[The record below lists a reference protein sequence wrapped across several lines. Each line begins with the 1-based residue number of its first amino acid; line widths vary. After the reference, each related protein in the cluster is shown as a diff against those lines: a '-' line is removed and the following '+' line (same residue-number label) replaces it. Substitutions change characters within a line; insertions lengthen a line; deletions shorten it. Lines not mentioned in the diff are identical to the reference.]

1 VSSRH
6 PLLLPY
12 AALLSVCFFWGTTYL
27 AIRMALETFPPLLLV
42 GARFTAS
49 GLLLLIGA
57 WAAGLP
63 GPSRRDLLYSALY
76 GFLALGLGNGCLT
89 YAELWIPSSLAAL
102 LVTTSPFWM
111 VLMEAASPN
120 GEPLRWPTVAGM
132 LVGLAGTALLVG
144 PDAWREGFS
153 GNVVKG
159 FLVLQAGCLAWGFAS
174 VAQRRRIPHLHA
186 IVSGG
191 LQQLAAGL
199 AFLAPAIATGDRL
212 ESWDARGI
220 GAAAYLVVF
229 GSIVGY
235 TSYVYALKKLSVAV
249 VTLHTYINP
258 VVAAV
263 LGWLFYREPFGWRE
277 TLAMLVI
284 FAGVALVK
292 GTASARPGPAQRA
305 RLTPSRGPS
314 PPSPRPTSARG

>member
-1 VSSRH
+1 MLFRH

-27 AIRMALETFPPLLLV
+27 AIRMALESFPPLLLV
-42 GARFTAS
+42 GARFTIS
-49 GLLLLIGA
+49 GALLLLGA

-63 GPSRRDLLYSALY
+63 RPARRDILYSALY

-111 VLMEAASPN
+111 VIMEAVSPH
-120 GEPLRWPTVAGM
+120 GEPLRAATAAGM
-132 LVGLAGTALLVG
+132 LVGLGGTALLVG
-144 PDAWREGFS
+144 PDAWSEGFS
-153 GNVVKG
+153 GDVVKG
-159 FLVLQAGCLAWGFAS
+159 FLVLQVGCLAWGFAS

-186 IVSGG
+186 ILSGG

-199 AFLAPAIATGDRL
+199 AFLLPALASGDGPHN
-212 ESWDARGI
+212 WDARGV
-220 GAAAYLVVF
+220 GAVLYLVAF

-263 LGWLFYREPFGWRE
+263 LGWWFYREPFGWRE
-277 TLAMLVI
+277 TAAMVVI

-292 GTASARPGPAQRA
+292 QSAGARPSPLVKENA
-305 RLTPSRGPS
+305 TPSRELS
-314 PPSPRPTSARG
+314 PPSSRPTSAGG

>member
-1 VSSRH
+1 VLFRH

-27 AIRMALETFPPLLLV
+27 AIRMALESFPPWLLV
-42 GARFTAS
+42 GTRFTVS
-49 GLLLLIGA
+49 GLLLLLAA

-63 GPSRRDLLYSALY
+63 GPSRRDVLYSALY

-111 VLMEAASPN
+111 ALMEALSPG
-120 GEPLRWPTVAGM
+120 GEPLRAPTATGM
-132 LVGLAGTALLVG
+132 LIGLAGTALLVG
-144 PDAWREGFS
+144 PDAWRAGFS
-153 GNVVKG
+153 GDVVKG
-159 FLVLQAGCLAWGFAS
+159 FLVLQVGCLAWGFAS
-174 VAQRRRIPHLHA
+174 VAQRRRIPHLHP
-186 IVSGG
+186 ILSGG

-199 AFLAPAIATGDRL
+199 AFLLPALASGSRPYN
-212 ESWDARGI
+212 WDLRGA
-220 GAAAYLVVF
+220 GAVLYLVAF
-229 GSIVGY
+229 GSVVGY
-235 TSYVYALKKLSVAV
+235 TSYVYALKKLSIAV

-263 LGWLFYREPFGWRE
+263 LGWLVYREPFGWRE
-277 TLAMLVI
+277 TAAMLVI

-292 GTASARPGPAQRA
+292 QSAGDRAGAQLNERV
-305 RLTPSRGPS
+305 TPSRGPS
-314 PPSPRPTSARG
+314 PPSSRPTSATG

>member
-1 VSSRH
+1 MLFRH

-42 GARFTAS
+42 GVRFTVS
-49 GLLLLIGA
+49 GLLLVGGA

-63 GPSRRDLLYSALY
+63 GPSRRDVLYSALY

-111 VLMEAASPN
+111 VLMEAVSPN
-120 GEPLRWPTVAGM
+120 GEPLRAATAAGM
-132 LVGLAGTALLVG
+132 LVGLGGTALLVG
-144 PDAWREGFS
+144 PEAWREGLS
-153 GNVVKG
+153 GDVVKG
-159 FLVLQAGCLAWGFAS
+159 FLVLQVGCLAWGFAS

-186 IVSGG
+186 ILSGG
-191 LQQLAAGL
+191 LQQLVAGL
-199 AFLAPAIATGDRL
+199 AFLVPALLSGAGL
-212 ESWDARGI
+212 HNWEARGI

-263 LGWLFYREPFGWRE
+263 LGWLVYREPFGWRE
-277 TLAMLVI
+277 TAAMLII

-292 GTASARPGPAQRA
+292 HSAGSRPGPARKTG
-305 RLTPSRGPS
+305 LNP
-314 PPSPRPTSARG
+314 